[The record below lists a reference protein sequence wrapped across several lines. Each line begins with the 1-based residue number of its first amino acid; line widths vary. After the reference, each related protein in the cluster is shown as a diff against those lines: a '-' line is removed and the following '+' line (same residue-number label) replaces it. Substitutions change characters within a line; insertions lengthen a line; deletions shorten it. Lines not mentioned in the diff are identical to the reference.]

1 MVASLQVVMMGEGMV
16 CLWAG
21 LKSVLR
27 PGDKVLAVRSVAGD
41 GIEEGQ

>member
-1 MVASLQVVMMGEGMV
+1 MMGEGMV

-27 PGDKVLAVRSVAGD
+27 PGDKVLAVRYSRILINYAL
-41 GIEEGQ
+41 I